1 MSVIRLARIV
11 GAAGVIAAL
20 PCIAV
25 TAQTQSPPPSS
36 TSPPAATK
44 PETSASPTAPQ
55 VNPSMEPSEK
65 AAPPA
70 AADQLVGLTAKS
82 SDGTNLGTVQAA
94 IMEPNGKTAIG
105 VKVGGF
111 LGFGGHIVAIPNG
124 KFDRVGD
131 TVQINMTADEVN
143 KLPKAKTQKS
153 SALRHSRARRA
164 QHALRRQEKTMLSRR
179 QLSALLGAVVVILA

>member
-1 MSVIRLARIV
+1 MRALKWPFAPVLRVRNPDGDDRVVELVLEGHKEVSMSVIRLARIV
-11 GAAGVIAAL
+11 GAAGVIAAV
-20 PCIAV
+20 PFIAV

-55 VNPSMEPSEK
+55 VNPS
-65 AAPPA
+65 
-70 AADQLVGLTAKS
+70 
-82 SDGTNLGTVQAA
+82 
-94 IMEPNGKTAIG
+94 
-105 VKVGGF
+105 F

-143 KLPKAKTQKS
+143 KLPKAKTQK
-153 SALRHSRARRA
+153 
-164 QHALRRQEKTMLSRR
+164 
-179 QLSALLGAVVVILA
+179 